1 MGDPPS
7 SSEPKKPEN
16 SNQLFE
22 FSGFSCYGAAMLH
35 LPRPRELDA
44 LRAKLRRSPITA
56 LLGPRQCGKTTLAQ
70 SLKAE
75 HVFDLEDPRSLAR
88 LDEPQTALEGLNGT
102 VVIDEVQRKPD
113 LFPLLR
119 VLADRQ
125 PTARY
130 LLLGSASPD
139 LVKEISESLA
149 GRVAYHDL
157 GPLAVDETGTREWR
171 KLWLR
176 GGFPRSYLSDDD
188 AASALWREDFVRS
201 HLERDIPALGIS
213 VPAETLRRF
222 WMMVSH
228 YHGQTLNLSE
238 LGRSFGVSDHTVRR
252 YLEIL
257 SGTFMVR
264 LLPPWH
270 ANVGKRLVKAPRLYI
285 RDSGLFHA
293 LHTVATSVQLESHPK
308 LGASWEGFA
317 LEQAVRLVGVTHPY
331 FWRTHSG
338 AELDLVWQ
346 AHGALWGMEFKY
358 QDAPRMTKSIRAVL
372 HDLPL
377 QHLWIVYPGPD
388 RYRLDN
394 SVSVLPVAE
403 ISNIVTGT
411 VT

>member
-1 MGDPPS
+1 M
-7 SSEPKKPEN
+7 
-16 SNQLFE
+16 
-22 FSGFSCYGAAMLH
+22 CY
-35 LPRPRELDA
+35 LPRPRELEA
-44 LRAKLRRSPITA
+44 VRAKLRRAPITA

-75 HVFDLEDPRSLAR
+75 HFFDLEDSRSLAR
-88 LDEPQTALEGLNGT
+88 LDEPQTALEGLTGI

-125 PTARY
+125 QETRY
-130 LLLGSASPD
+130 LLLGSASSE
-139 LVKEISESLA
+139 LVKEVSESLA

-157 GPLAVDETGTREWR
+157 GPLAVDETGVREWR
-171 KLWLR
+171 RLWLR
-176 GGFPRSYLSDDD
+176 GGFPRSYLSEDETT
-188 AASALWREDFVRS
+188 SALWREDFIRS

-213 VPAETLRRF
+213 IPAETLRRF
-222 WMMVSH
+222 WVMVSH

-257 SGTFMVR
+257 SGTFMIR

-270 ANVGKRLVKAPRLYI
+270 ANVGKRLVKAPKLYI

-293 LHTVATSVQLESHPK
+293 LHSIATPVQLESNPK

-317 LEQAVRLVGVTHPY
+317 MEQAIRLMDVTHPY
-331 FWRTHSG
+331 FWRTHTG

-346 AHGALWGMEFKY
+346 AHGGLWGMEFKY
-358 QDAPRMTKSIRAVL
+358 QDAPRMTRSIRAVMR
-372 HDLPL
+372 DLPL
-377 QHLWIVYPGPD
+377 QHLWIVYPGPE
-388 RYRLDN
+388 RYRLDDA
-394 SVSVLPVAE
+394 VSVLPVAE
-403 ISNIVTGT
+403 LPDTAAVLPHAENTES
-411 VT
+411 

>member
-1 MGDPPS
+1 MH
-7 SSEPKKPEN
+7 
-16 SNQLFE
+16 
-22 FSGFSCYGAAMLH
+22 H
-35 LPRPRELDA
+35 LPRPRELEA
-44 LRAKLRRSPITA
+44 VRAGLRRAPVTA

-75 HVFDLEDPRSLAR
+75 HFFDLEDPRSLAR
-88 LDEPQTALEGLNGT
+88 LDEPQTALEGLTGT

-125 PTARY
+125 QAVRY

-139 LVKEISESLA
+139 LVKEVSESLA

-157 GPLAVDETGTREWR
+157 GPLAVDETGVREWR

-176 GGFPRSYLSDDD
+176 GGFPRSYLADDD
-188 AASALWREDFVRS
+188 TASALWREDFIRS
-201 HLERDIPALGIS
+201 YLERDIPGLGIS
-213 VPAETLRRF
+213 IPAQTLRRF
-222 WMMVSH
+222 WVMVSH
-228 YHGQTLNLSE
+228 YHGQVLNLSE

-257 SGTFMVR
+257 SGTFMIR

-270 ANVGKRLVKAPRLYI
+270 ANVGKRLVKAPKLYI

-293 LHTVATSVQLESHPK
+293 LHTIATPLQLESHPK

-317 LEQAVRLVGVTHPY
+317 MEQVIRLTGVAHPH
-331 FWRTHSG
+331 FWRTHTG

-358 QDAPRMTKSIRAVL
+358 QDAPGMTRSIRAVMR
-372 HDLPL
+372 DLPL

-388 RYRLDN
+388 RYRIDKA
-394 SVSVLPVAE
+394 VSVLPVAE
-403 ISNIVTGT
+403 IPDIATGPVT
-411 VT
+411 

>member
-1 MGDPPS
+1 MR
-7 SSEPKKPEN
+7 
-16 SNQLFE
+16 
-22 FSGFSCYGAAMLH
+22 Y
-35 LPRPRELDA
+35 LPRPRELEA
-44 LRAKLRRSPITA
+44 VRARLRRAPITA

-75 HVFDLEDPRSLAR
+75 HFFDLEDPRSLAR
-88 LDEPQTALEGLNGT
+88 LDEPQTALEGLTGI

-125 PTARY
+125 QETRY
-130 LLLGSASPD
+130 LLLGSASPE
-139 LVKEISESLA
+139 LVKEVSESLA
-149 GRVAYHDL
+149 GRVAYRDL
-157 GPLAVDETGTREWR
+157 GPLAIDETGVREWR
-171 KLWLR
+171 RLWLR
-176 GGFPRSYLSDDD
+176 GGFPRSYLSEDETT
-188 AASALWREDFVRS
+188 SALWREDFIRS

-213 VPAETLRRF
+213 IPAETLRRF
-222 WMMVSH
+222 WVMVSH

-257 SGTFMVR
+257 SGTFMIR

-270 ANVGKRLVKAPRLYI
+270 ANVGKRLVKAPKLYI

-293 LHTVATSVQLESHPK
+293 LHSIATPVQLESNPK

-317 LEQAVRLVGVTHPY
+317 MEQAIRLMDVTHPY
-331 FWRTHSG
+331 FWRTHTG

-346 AHGALWGMEFKY
+346 AHGGLWGMEFKY
-358 QDAPRMTKSIRAVL
+358 QDAPRMTRSIRAVMR
-372 HDLPL
+372 DLPL

-388 RYRLDN
+388 RYRLDDA
-394 SVSVLPVAE
+394 VSVLPVAE
-403 ISNIVTGT
+403 LPDTAAVSVG
-411 VT
+411 

>member
-1 MGDPPS
+1 
-7 SSEPKKPEN
+7 
-16 SNQLFE
+16 
-22 FSGFSCYGAAMLH
+22 MLH
-35 LPRPRELDA
+35 LPRPRELEA
-44 LRAKLRRSPITA
+44 VRAGLRRSPVTA
-56 LLGPRQCGKTTLAQ
+56 LLGPRQCGKTTLAR
-70 SLKAE
+70 SLRAE
-75 HVFDLEDPRSLAR
+75 HFFDLEDPRSLAR

-102 VVIDEVQRKPD
+102 VVIDEVQRRPD

-125 PTARY
+125 PATRY

-139 LVKEISESLA
+139 LVKEVSESLA

-157 GPLAVDETGTREWR
+157 GPLAVDEAGVGEWR

-176 GGFPRSYLSDDD
+176 GGFPRSYLADGDTGSV
-188 AASALWREDFVRS
+188 LWREDFIRS

-213 VPAETLRRF
+213 IPAETLRRF
-222 WMMVSH
+222 WVMVSH
-228 YHGQTLNLSE
+228 YHGQTLNFSE

-257 SGTFMVR
+257 SGTFMIR

-270 ANVGKRLVKAPRLYI
+270 ANVGKRLVKAPKLYI

-293 LHTVATSVQLESHPK
+293 LHTIATSVQLESHPK

-317 LEQAVRLVGVTHPY
+317 MEQAVRLMGVAHPY
-331 FWRTHSG
+331 FWRTHTG

-358 QDAPRMTKSIRAVL
+358 QDAPGMTKGIRAVL
-372 HDLPL
+372 RDLPL
-377 QHLWIVYPGPD
+377 RRLWIVYPGPEP
-388 RYRLDN
+388 YRLDER
-394 SVSVLPVAE
+394 VSVLPV
-403 ISNIVTGT
+403 TGIPDLAT
-411 VT
+411 GPAA

>member
-1 MGDPPS
+1 MR
-7 SSEPKKPEN
+7 
-16 SNQLFE
+16 
-22 FSGFSCYGAAMLH
+22 Y
-35 LPRPRELDA
+35 LPRPRELEA
-44 LRAKLRRSPITA
+44 VRARLRRAPVTA

-70 SLKAE
+70 SLEAE
-75 HVFDLEDPRSLAR
+75 HFFDLEDPRSLVR
-88 LDEPQTALEGLNGT
+88 LDEPQTALEGLTGT

-125 PTARY
+125 QATRY

-139 LVKEISESLA
+139 LVKEVSESLA

-157 GPLAVDETGTREWR
+157 GPLAVDETGVHEWR

-176 GGFPRSYLSDDD
+176 GGFPRSYLADDD
-188 AASALWREDFVRS
+188 TASDLWREDFIRS
-201 HLERDIPALGIS
+201 YLERDVPALGIS
-213 VPAETLRRF
+213 IPAETLRRF
-222 WMMVSH
+222 WVMVSH
-228 YHGQTLNLSE
+228 YHGQVLNLSE

-257 SGTFMVR
+257 SGTFMIR

-270 ANVGKRLVKAPRLYI
+270 ANVGKRLVKAPKLYI

-293 LHTVATSVQLESHPK
+293 LHTIATPLQLESHPK

-317 LEQAVRLVGVTHPY
+317 MEQAIRLTGVAHPH
-331 FWRTHSG
+331 FWRTHTG

-358 QDAPRMTKSIRAVL
+358 QDAPGMTRSIRAVMR
-372 HDLPL
+372 DLPL
-377 QHLWIVYPGPD
+377 RHLWIVYPGPE
-388 RYRLDN
+388 RYQLDKA
-394 SVSVLPVAE
+394 VSVLPVAD
-403 ISNIVTGT
+403 IHDIATGSGI
-411 VT
+411 